1 MIALVRTFL
10 VLGAWSSICVANPMT
25 GSPHATRAL
34 QNLGIDPQSMAMGS
48 GISVPKIAFLYSSNS
63 GKFVRIHSAHADGAG
78 NRQENKA
85 KLIIESTAFGGQVR
99 VRSFHDNKYLCITR
113 HGDISIE
120 PSKPDTQGTIIKT
133 LFSRPV
139 FLGLY
144 ELVVLKIDESV
155 LGRSLDRCAFIQK
168 QQKGFTVFISKIH
181 KTWALGV
188 RNDGRIKPARKTTS
202 TQRAAHFLEL

>member
-120 PSKPDTQGTIIKT
+120 
-133 LFSRPV
+133 
-139 FLGLY
+139 
-144 ELVVLKIDESV
+144 ESV